1 MNNIKLSSRK
11 SRIKA
16 FIIDEIFISIIF
28 LIIFYND
35 IYLLNSDTKTI
46 IFQINSK
53 FIEIFLLKFIY
64 QVFFIWYFQATIGKM
79 IFKIR
84 VITVINDDIIRASL
98 FISIIRSINRIISEI
113 FFYIG
118 FLILFFDTNKQ
129 TFHDK
134 ISKTIVV
141 DV

>member
-118 FLILFFDTNKQ
+118 FLILFSDTNKQ